1 MAEYNSLH
9 DWSLS
14 PTEAVAL
21 QQQLRSQIRI
31 EPLTKAPRTIAGCDI
46 SFNKF
51 EETVY
56 AGIVVLDLETLETV
70 EEAGV
75 VSTATF
81 PYIPGLLSFREIPSL
96 LEAWAKLRTEPDVVM
111 FDGHGIAHPRRIGI
125 ASHAGLFLNRRNAG
139 PPTFGCG
146 KSVLVGT
153 YDEPAPERGSWSPMI
168 HRKDT
173 VGAAL
178 RTKNKVNPVY
188 VSPGH
193 RIDLETAIDL
203 TLRTT
208 GKYRIPEP
216 TRRAHNLVNALRRG
230 EQMAD

>member
-1 MAEYNSLH
+1 MAHYTPLH
-9 DWSLS
+9 DWNLS

-21 QQQLRSQIRI
+21 QQQLRSQIRV
-31 EPLTKAPRTIAGCDI
+31 EPLTKTPRTIAGCDI

-56 AGIVVLDLETLETV
+56 AGIVVLDLETLETI

-75 VSTATF
+75 VSTASF

-96 LEAWAKLRTEPDVVM
+96 LEAWAKLTIEPDVVM

-125 ASHAGLFLNRRNAG
+125 ASHGGLFLNR
-139 PPTFGCG
+139 PTFGCG
-146 KSVLVGT
+146 KSVLVGK
-153 YDEPAPERGSWSPMI
+153 YDEPAPERGSWSPMT
-168 HRKDT
+168 HYRDV

-193 RIDLETAIDL
+193 LIDLQTAIDL
-203 TLRTT
+203 TLRTN
-208 GKYRIPEP
+208 GGYRIPEP
-216 TRRAHNLVNALRRG
+216 TRRAHNLVNALRK
-230 EQMAD
+230 QVT